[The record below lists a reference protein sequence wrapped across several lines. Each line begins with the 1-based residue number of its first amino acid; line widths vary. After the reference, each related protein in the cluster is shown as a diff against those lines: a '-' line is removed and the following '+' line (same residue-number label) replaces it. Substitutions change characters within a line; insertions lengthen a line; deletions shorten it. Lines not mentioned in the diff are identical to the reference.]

1 MNDFYHDD
9 HNRSK
14 QCIHVSLLLWYLSI
28 RESYIGVGVTII
40 QLTNVVN
47 RAFLQ
52 RLIPRHTYTWKEP

>member
-1 MNDFYHDD
+1 MNDFYHDN

-14 QCIHVSLLLWYLSI
+14 QRIYVSFLLWYLSI

-52 RLIPRHTYTWKEP
+52 RLIP